1 MRRMGHLVTAQQRQV
16 QKQRVHRYG
25 RDKGFQRDQFVIEGR
40 GVIDLGLDPHGVDQ
54 RHLPHLDPIH
64 AVQRLPLAIVWRQGN
79 HITRA
84 DIHHRRRQRQTY
96 PFACHTRL
104 CQPAF
109 SCLVPLRPG
118 ERHIEL

>member
-40 GVIDLGLDPHGVDQ
+40 GVIDFGLNPHGLDQ

-84 DIHHRRRQRQTY
+84 DIHHRRR
-96 PFACHTRL
+96 
-104 CQPAF
+104 
-109 SCLVPLRPG
+109 
-118 ERHIEL
+118 